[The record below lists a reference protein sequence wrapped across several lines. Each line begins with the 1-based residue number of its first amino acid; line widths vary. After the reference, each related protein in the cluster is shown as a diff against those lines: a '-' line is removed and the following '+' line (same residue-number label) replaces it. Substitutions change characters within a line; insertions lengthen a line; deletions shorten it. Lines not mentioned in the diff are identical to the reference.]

1 MNSINKIHGTVIHD
15 ARISEESAEAIS
27 ELTKDDVKAL
37 QLGQKNVY
45 LKVDEDNLKTFL
57 EKATFTESK
66 LGPYTYYRIS
76 DLTNYTLRFA
86 CASINTDF
94 ADKLALYIIPENRE
108 FEFENNGA
116 KYKFKWSHEILFN
129 FGKFEVAETNN
140 ITSGLG
146 ISSDH
151 SGYTLSSI
159 SDYTNVLNLTE
170 KVLKLDLDET
180 TSTYQYIS
188 TEADYV
194 HIATISSYKKYV
206 IASGAAT
213 ESDIDVKTP
222 LFGDYYTDN
231 YGTHHYIKYDYTIT
245 KIEE

>member
-66 LGPYTYYRIS
+66 LWLYTYYRIS
-76 DLTNYTLRFA
+76 DLTNYTLKFA

-116 KYKFKWSHEILFN
+116 KYKFKWNHEILLN
-129 FGKFEVAETNN
+129 FGKFEVAETDNSLGYLN
-140 ITSGLG
+140 DRSGF
-146 ISSDH
+146 
-151 SGYTLSSI
+151 TLSSI

-170 KVLKLDLDET
+170 KVLKLNLKDLEGNYSAEVD
-180 TSTYQYIS
+180 
-188 TEADYV
+188 
-194 HIATISSYKKYV
+194 SYKKYV

-213 ESDIDVKTP
+213 ESDIDVKTL
-222 LFGDYYTDN
+222 LFSDEHFASTTSYN
-231 YGTHHYIKYDYTIT
+231 YTIT